1 MTDNTEDLIRKAF
14 EAEADRAT
22 DSRAVLAELER
33 RKPRRRLRAPIA
45 LAAFAVLL
53 IAAVGIAVPQVLRD
67 QAPPAAAS
75 AADQNVLVAGL
86 DDNGSADS
94 IVLAH
99 LGKDGSASAIMLPR
113 DAVVDIPGHGQGT
126 LSSAYRLGGADK
138 LVATV
143 RVLTGTAVDH
153 YAIVDMPGVAQL
165 STAVGGVPVCL
176 RAPTNDSI
184 TGFSLAE
191 GTHTLSGTQ
200 ALAFLRQR
208 NGLPNGDLDRIARLQ
223 VFLRSLVKQTLGK
236 LSDSRVVA
244 AVQDSVHTDPG
255 WNPLEAADMLR
266 GTLST
271 ATIPL
276 AAAEVPTPTGG
287 AGIGIEPE
295 QVRQF
300 VRDFTAAPPPADDA
314 ECVN

>member
-1 MTDNTEDLIRKAF
+1 MTDNTENLIREAF
-14 EAEADRAT
+14 EAEAERAT

-33 RKPRRRLRAPIA
+33 RKPQRRLRAPIA

-75 AADQNVLVAGL
+75 ATDQNVLVAGV
-86 DDNGSADS
+86 DDYGSADS

-113 DAVVDIPGHGQGT
+113 DAVVDIPGHGEGT
-126 LSSAYRLGGADK
+126 LGSAYRLGGTDK

-143 RVLTGTAVDH
+143 RALTGTDIDH
-153 YAIVDMPGVAQL
+153 YAIVDMPGVARL

-176 RAPTNDSI
+176 RVPANDTV

-191 GTHTLSGTQ
+191 GTHTLEGEQ
-200 ALAFLRQR
+200 ALLFLRQR
-208 NGLPNGDLDRIARLQ
+208 HGLPNGDLDRIERLQ
-223 VFLRSLVKQTLGK
+223 VFLRSLVKQAAGK

-244 AVQDSVHTDPG
+244 AVRDSVHTDPG
-255 WNPLEAADMLR
+255 WNPLEAADLLR

-276 AAAEVPTPTGG
+276 GAEEAPTPEGG
-287 AGIGIEPE
+287 AGIGVAPE
-295 QVRQF
+295 EVRQF
-300 VRDFTAAPPPADDA
+300 VRDFTAAPPPANDA
-314 ECVN
+314 DCVN